1 MIKFLASCFV
11 VMGLLLGVSV
21 QAKELSNRLGVGVKK
36 NEGVG
41 NSTLPELAM
50 VYHFAPDLSVA
61 AGMGIDTEKDKSRFT
76 FNAGIR
82 RIVFKEENMNF
93 YMGGSLG
100 LVNFEDSGD
109 KQSGFELNALFGA
122 EFFLPG
128 LDSLAFTFE
137 GGVGILS
144 ADNVRFRTIAGG
156 PFNAG
161 IIFYF

>member
-1 MIKFLASCFV
+1 MTKFLASCFV
-11 VMGLLLGVSV
+11 VMGLLIGTSV

-36 NEGVG
+36 NA
-41 NSTLPELAM
+41 TLDLPELAM

-61 AGMGIDTEKDKSRFT
+61 AGLGIDTEKDQSKFT
-76 FNAGIR
+76 FNAGVR

-100 LVNFEDSGD
+100 LANFETSGD

>member
-1 MIKFLASCFV
+1 MTKFLASCFV
-11 VMGLLLGVSV
+11 VMGLLIGASA

-36 NEGVG
+36 NA
-41 NSTLPELAM
+41 TLDLPELAM

-61 AGMGIDTEKDKSRFT
+61 AGLGIDTEKDQSKFT
-76 FNAGIR
+76 FNAGVR

-100 LVNFEDSGD
+100 LANFENAGD

-122 EFFLPG
+122 EFFFSG